1 MKPILFE
8 QMCEAV
14 RGTSQ
19 VCNFPA
25 GTKEILKFLVILFIK
40 TENRGPETWTEAA
53 LMQAELGKVVSLSR
67 SQPVSPQDTQKMF
80 KTPAHWVKLQR
91 PKPQS
96 SCANF

>member
-40 TENRGPETWTEAA
+40 TEN
-53 LMQAELGKVVSLSR
+53 
-67 SQPVSPQDTQKMF
+67 
-80 KTPAHWVKLQR
+80 
-91 PKPQS
+91 
-96 SCANF
+96 